1 MTGRFVLQ
9 AIVSIMVIG
18 ATIGMIFT
26 STEVPQWW
34 PPLAVAVVGY
44 LFGTTNG
51 SLRPGGGGQ

>member
-1 MTGRFVLQ
+1 MNGRFVLQ
-9 AIVSIMVIG
+9 AIVAVLVMG

-26 STEVPQWW
+26 GVKVPDWW

-51 SLRPGGGGQ
+51 ALRPGAR